1 MAAVAIPHSPY
12 TIGTMTNRRIPLSSV
27 PNAANSPVRAVAA
40 AASKRSRPLD
50 FAREITYGQPPPAKK
65 HIIEVKETQ
74 PRTPPPRRQLPAKE
88 GAIFNRGPNGAQLTA
103 FDKKLLAVKDN
114 PAPAKPPRQEKAEE
128 SLESVRQWQR
138 HYRKAFPNFVFYFE
152 SIPDESRK
160 HISRQ
165 IAHFGAVSPLHSST
179 YLVVLGLIHTCSER
193 RSSFPETLLT
203 LSRLDHCLPKVL
215 STTQTVRWNPRIV
228 RHPMRTIS
236 LARSIR
242 PY

>member
-1 MAAVAIPHSPY
+1 MAAVSIPPSPY

-27 PNAANSPVRAVAA
+27 PHAANSPVRAVAA

-50 FAREITYGQPPPAKK
+50 FAQEVTYGHPPPAKK
-65 HIIEVKETQ
+65 HIIEVKESQ
-74 PRTPPPRRQLPAKE
+74 PRTPPPRRQSSAKE
-88 GAIFNRGPNGAQLTA
+88 GAVFNRGPSGAQLTA

-114 PAPAKPPRQEKAEE
+114 PAPTKPPRQETVVEE

-160 HISRQ
+160 QISRQ
-165 IAHFGAVSPLHSST
+165 IAHFGAVSLLHLSSCLITLELT
-179 YLVVLGLIHTCSER
+179 YPCSEK
-193 RSSFPETLLT
+193 RSSFPKTSLT

-215 STTQTVRWNPRIV
+215 STTQT
-228 RHPMRTIS
+228 
-236 LARSIR
+236 AR
-242 PY
+242 

>member
-1 MAAVAIPHSPY
+1 MAAVSIPPSPY

-50 FAREITYGQPPPAKK
+50 FAREITYGHPPPAKK
-65 HIIEVKETQ
+65 HIIEVKESQ

-114 PAPAKPPRQEKAEE
+114 PAPTKPLKQERVAEE

-160 HISRQ
+160 QISRQ
-165 IAHFGAVSPLHSST
+165 IAHFGAVSLF
-179 YLVVLGLIHTCSER
+179 
-193 RSSFPETLLT
+193 RSSSFLI
-203 LSRLDHCLPKVL
+203 VL
-215 STTQTVRWNPRIV
+215 ELICN
-228 RHPMRTIS
+228 M
-236 LARSIR
+236 
-242 PY
+242 